1 MIPSGGS
8 SRKFERTGQARAE
21 GPDEPMMGLVRASRL
36 RDVALNHPAAAMA
49 SIAGWNVLR
58 WLSEIGALPAFCC
71 AAACPSSLAM

>member
-8 SRKFERTGQARAE
+8 SRNLGSAGAVRAE
-21 GPDEPMMGLVRASRL
+21 GPDGSIVDTVRASQL
-36 RDVALNHPAAAMA
+36 RDVALNQPAAAMA

-71 AAACPSSLAM
+71 AAACPSALAM

>member
-8 SRKFERTGQARAE
+8 PGKFERAERSRTE
-21 GPDEPMMGLVRASRL
+21 GPNGFMMTTVRASRL

-58 WLSEIGALPAFCC
+58 WLSEIGALPAFSL
-71 AAACPSSLAM
+71 AAVCPASLAM

>member
-8 SRKFERTGQARAE
+8 LRKFERTGQRRAE
-21 GPDEPMMGLVRASRL
+21 GPDGSIVDTVRASRL
-36 RDVALNHPAAAMA
+36 RDVALNQPAAAMA

-71 AAACPSSLAM
+71 AADCPSALAM